1 MGIIPT
7 HLLHSPQKMLSLVSQ
22 RQEALSDNIAN
33 MHTEGYRRKDVDF
46 SQYLNNGVSSNLET
60 KLIDKYGASPISST
74 TSGSGEVLSTEDEL
88 ALMQQNYLLY
98 NVAVRHL
105 SSTITEIKTA
115 LNVSANG

>member
-1 MGIIPT
+1 MGIVPT
-7 HLLHSPQKMLSLVSQ
+7 YLLKSPQKMLSLVAQ
-22 RQEALSDNIAN
+22 RQEALSDNITN
-33 MHTEGYRRKDVDF
+33 MHTPGYRRRDVDF
-46 SQYLNNGVSSNLET
+46 SQYLSTGISSNLESKT
-60 KLIDKYGASPISST
+60 IEKFGPAPISST
-74 TSGSGEVLSTEDEL
+74 YSKEGENLSTEDEL

>member
-1 MGIIPT
+1 MI
-7 HLLHSPQKMLSLVSQ
+7 
-22 RQEALSDNIAN
+22 E
-33 MHTEGYRRKDVDF
+33 
-46 SQYLNNGVSSNLET
+46 
-60 KLIDKYGASPISST
+60 KYGPSPISST
-74 TSGSGEVLSTEDEL
+74 VSGSNESMSTEDEL

>member
-1 MGIIPT
+1 MGILPT

-46 SQYLNNGVSSNLET
+46 SQYLNSGVSSTLET
-60 KLIDKYGASPISST
+60 RVIEKYGASPISST
-74 TSGSGEVLSTEDEL
+74 TSGNGEVMSTEDEL